1 MVSAKTSAKTGDVA
15 PRPEDRNWVVSET
28 TSPVDYSPIV
38 TAVMQV
44 PSGVKD
50 TPDTLMMRCRA
61 LRTELLIRTEG
72 AWRVGR
78 GSDVEV
84 DYQVNN
90 QAVVRQPWTA
100 SADGK
105 TASYKN
111 DAADLLQSLPE
122 GAQLKIKVLD
132 GPGAGHEATFHLAGL
147 DAIRRKISAACKTLT
162 QMDAYGRQTVIT
174 ETSKRK
180 R

>member
-1 MVSAKTSAKTGDVA
+1 L
-15 PRPEDRNWVVSET
+15 
-28 TSPVDYSPIV
+28 V

-44 PSGVKD
+44 RSDVKD
-50 TPDTLMMRCRA
+50 APDTLMMRCRA

-72 AWRVGR
+72 TWRVAR

-90 QAVVRQPWTA
+90 QALVRLQWTA

-111 DAADLLQSLPE
+111 DAADLLRSLPE
-122 GAQLKIKVLD
+122 GAELKIKVLD
-132 GPGAGHEATFHLAGL
+132 GPGTGHEATFHLAGL
-147 DAIRRKISAACKTLT
+147 DIIRRKISAACKWTLT
-162 QMDAYGRQTVIT
+162 QQVDAHGGQTVIG
-174 ETSKRK
+174 ETSKRN